1 MMLLPGATLGV
12 LGGGQLGRMFCMAAR
27 TMGYRVVV
35 LEPDPQS
42 PAGAFADEHLQAAY
56 DDAAALKHMGQ
67 VCDAV
72 TTEFENVPAESLHY
86 LEGHCRVYPQP
97 EAVELTRDRIREKS
111 FLREHG
117 IATARFEA
125 VHTAEELGPAL
136 ERVGTPALLK
146 TATFGYDGKGQA
158 TVDSAE
164 AAHTGFEQLGR
175 VPCVLERRMDL
186 ETEVSVVLARSR
198 EGESACYPVA
208 ENIHRGGIL
217 DTSIVPARVP
227 GEVAREATRVA
238 LQVAEAL
245 GYVGVL
251 AVEFFLTRQGE
262 LLVNEMAPRPHNS
275 GHYTLDACTTSQFE
289 QQVRMLCGLPA
300 GEVTLLSPVVMLN
313 LLGDLWSEGAPAWER
328 LLEHPGI
335 KLHLY
340 GKRAARPG
348 RKMGHFNCLAADS
361 ARALA
366 IAEQA
371 RRGLLRHP
379 RGRDAQP
386 A

>member
-1 MMLLPGATLGV
+1 MILPGATLGV
-12 LGGGQLGRMFCMAAR
+12 VGGGQLGRMFCVAAR

-35 LEPDPQS
+35 LEPDAQS
-42 PAGAFADEHLQAAY
+42 PAGVFADEHIRAPY
-56 DDAAALKHMGQ
+56 DDAAALERLGAT
-67 VCDAV
+67 CDAV
-72 TTEFENVPAESLHY
+72 TTEFENVPAQSLRY
-86 LEGHCRVYPQP
+86 LQAHCRVYPQP

-111 FLREHG
+111 FLRDHG
-117 IATARFEA
+117 IATARFEP
-125 VHTAEELGPAL
+125 VHTAEALGAAL

-146 TATFGYDGKGQA
+146 TATFGYDGKGQVA
-158 TVDSAE
+158 VDSPESARSGFAE
-164 AAHTGFEQLGR
+164 LGS

-186 ETEVSVVLARSR
+186 ETEVSVVLARSS

-208 ENIHRGGIL
+208 ENLHCNGIL

-227 GEVAREATRVA
+227 AEAAREATRIA
-238 LQVAEAL
+238 LRVAEGL

-300 GEVTLLSPVVMLN
+300 GDVRLLSPVVMLN
-313 LLGDLWSEGAPAWER
+313 LLGDLWGEGTPAWER

-340 GKRAARPG
+340 GKREARPG
-348 RKMGHFNCLAADS
+348 RKMGHVNCLAENAQ
-361 ARALA
+361 RALA
-366 IAEQA
+366 IAERA
-371 RRGLLRHP
+371 RRNLLKARGP
-379 RGRDAQP
+379 RPQP
-386 A
+386 S